1 MKAGETRR
9 EGGRKCGGTCLWG
22 LAPQMAEAGKTTENR
37 PLHRQNWVRIRR
49 VTPPRKS
56 AFILAGATLGLFI
69 LAGAVRGLFILGQFV
84 QAGAT
89 LGLFIQGV
97 DDPLLEQAG
106 AIIVDG
112 ISRALGMW
120 SRVVDLALFC
130 SRIRITGPFAPP
142 FSITPLDS
150 HDGIACMDEVCFC
163 ERLVFK
169 ALCEVA

>member
-1 MKAGETRR
+1 MTLSAHLTLGLFILAGAT
-9 EGGRKCGGTCLWG
+9 LG
-22 LAPQMAEAGKTTENR
+22 LFILAGATLGLFILAGAT
-37 PLHRQNWVRIRR
+37 LGLFILGL
-49 VTPPRKS
+49 
-56 AFILAGATLGLFI
+56 FILAGATLGLFI

-142 FSITPLDS
+142 FSTTPLDS

-169 ALCEVA
+169 ALREVA